1 MADTSGNYEKWLQ
14 TPLGNRGAGNVGFF
28 MATPD
33 LRFPQGD
40 SRTKQQADFS
50 IKDCEI
56 GNAYMDAFRD
66 SAWKANFGATKVQSC
81 KRYFVNRPDGSDQYT
96 GVGWGWSN
104 YNFNRFHSWVNKGD
118 GSSARN
124 GPLLVFPKTVLD
136 MLQAEGMIRQNRYAE
151 AAALINITRTRSGLP
166 PITTFDGTSPVPGG
180 SVACVPKVPQAPSA
194 TTVACGNMMEAMK
207 WEKRMESAYVQFGAW
222 FLDSRG
228 WGDLAE
234 NTALYWAVP
243 FRDLQARGKKVSEIY
258 GAGVGAGNADNSF
271 STKSATYGW

>member
-1 MADTSGNYEKWLQ
+1 
-14 TPLGNRGAGNVGFF
+14 
-28 MATPD
+28 
-33 LRFPQGD
+33 
-40 SRTKQQADFS
+40 
-50 IKDCEI
+50 
-56 GNAYMDAFRD
+56 
-66 SAWKANFGATKVQSC
+66 
-81 KRYFVNRPDGSDQYT
+81 VNRPDGSDQYT

-118 GSSARN
+118 AGSARN
-124 GPLLVFPKTVLD
+124 GNLLVFPKTVLD
-136 MLQAEGMIRQNRYAE
+136 MLVAEGYIRKGNFGP
-151 AAALINITRTRSGLP
+151 AADLINITRTRSGLP
-166 PITTFDGTSPVPGG
+166 AITADGSAPVPGG
-180 SVACVPKVPQAPSA
+180 NACVPRVPQPPNA
-194 TTVACGNMMEAMK
+194 TTTACGNMMEAMK